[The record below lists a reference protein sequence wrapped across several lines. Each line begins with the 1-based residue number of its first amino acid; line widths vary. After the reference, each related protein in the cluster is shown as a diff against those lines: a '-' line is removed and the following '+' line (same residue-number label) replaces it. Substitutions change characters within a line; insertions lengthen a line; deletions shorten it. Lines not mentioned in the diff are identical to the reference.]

1 MRKYFFSS
9 IRFIQLFGEG
19 GAGGTAGAA
28 GTAGAGG
35 ESPAG
40 QTEAALAQPQRKGRA
55 NPLAD
60 VQYGLPE
67 EEEAPVAAEQEQPA
81 DRAAEFDK
89 LIKGEYKDLYTQRI
103 QDTVSKRLKG
113 TEQTVAAYKQLQDS
127 GTLDILG
134 KHYGVDPSNMAEL
147 TKAIREDAALY
158 ERRAMENNTTVQEI
172 MRQDRMD
179 WENAQLKK
187 QLEAYRQKEAAEK
200 TYDGWLQQGE
210 ALKSVYPHFD
220 LRQEAKNP
228 QFLSLLQSGIDVRT
242 AYEVIHKDEMIQGA
256 LQFGAKRAE
265 ERVANAVQA
274 GQRRP
279 AEGAMAPRATTTRK
293 TDVTQ
298 LTRADRDEIERRVAR
313 GEKIR
318 F

>member
-1 MRKYFFSS
+1 MNLYLSYYQAWIFRYLVFLWQSFLYVKFTGY
-9 IRFIQLFGEG
+9 RFG
-19 GAGGTAGAA
+19 
-28 GTAGAGG
+28 
-35 ESPAG
+35 
-40 QTEAALAQPQRKGRA
+40 
-55 NPLAD
+55 
-60 VQYGLPE
+60 
-67 EEEAPVAAEQEQPA
+67 
-81 DRAAEFDK
+81 
-89 LIKGEYKDLYTQRI
+89 
-103 QDTVSKRLKG
+103 
-113 TEQTVAAYKQLQDS
+113 
-127 GTLDILG
+127 LG
-134 KHYGVDPSNMAEL
+134 KVYCVQFMAI
-147 TKAIREDAALY
+147 AP
-158 ERRAMENNTTVQEI
+158 
-172 MRQDRMD
+172 
-179 WENAQLKK
+179 QLSF
-187 QLEAYRQKEAAEK
+187 R
-200 TYDGWLQQGE
+200 
-210 ALKSVYPHFD
+210 SV
-220 LRQEAKNP
+220 LNV

>member
-9 IRFIQLFGEG
+9 IPFIQLFGEG

-67 EEEAPVAAEQEQPA
+67 EEAPVAAEQEQPA
-81 DRAAEFDK
+81 DRAAEFDR
-89 LIKGEYKDLYTQRI
+89 LIKGEYKDLYQQRI
-103 QDTVSKRLKG
+103 QDTVSKRLKS
-113 TEQTVAAYKQLQDS
+113 TEQTVAAFKRLQDS
-127 GTLDILG
+127 GALDLLS
-134 KHYGVDPSNMAEL
+134 KHYDVDPNNMEAL
-147 TKAIREDAALY
+147 TKAIREDTAYY
-158 ERRAMENNTTVQEI
+158 ERRAMENDTTVQEI
-172 MRQDRMD
+172 MRQDRME

-187 QLEAYRQKEAAEK
+187 QLEDYRQTEAAEK
-200 TYDGWLQQGE
+200 TYVGWLQQGE

-228 QFLSLLQSGIDVRT
+228 QFQALLQSGIDMRT